1 MSPRPSAFTATALST
16 PSASEP
22 WVESD
27 FATLRRPAASTT
39 TQSVNVPPM
48 STPIR

>member
-1 MSPRPSAFTATALST
+1 MSPRLSAFTATALST
-16 PSASEP
+16 PSASDP
-22 WVESD
+22 CVDSD